1 MFSPDIIILG
11 LIAGFI
17 LFRLYTIVGRRDDD
31 GSELTTKNR
40 NNDFNNIID
49 ISSMVK
55 TVEEDPVHLSP
66 VETELAKGF
75 EETVANVRKIEPNFS
90 LQKFLDGAKSAFEM
104 VLSAFA
110 DDDRATLKNLLSD
123 DVYKQFTS
131 EIDKRIKNKITLS
144 LTLVAL
150 PNVKIKAIEL
160 KGNYLSID
168 VFYES
173 QQINLIKNDQ
183 GEIIEG
189 NSSQIDYVED
199 TWGFTK
205 ELNGRNN
212 WKLVEVNAT

>member
-1 MFSPDIIILG
+1 
-11 LIAGFI
+11 
-17 LFRLYTIVGRRDDD
+17 
-31 GSELTTKNR
+31 
-40 NNDFNNIID
+40 
-49 ISSMVK
+49 
-55 TVEEDPVHLSP
+55 
-66 VETELAKGF
+66 
-75 EETVANVRKIEPNFS
+75 
-90 LQKFLDGAKSAFEM
+90 M

-123 DVYKQFTS
+123 NIYKQFTS
-131 EIDKRIKNKITLS
+131 EIDKRIKNNITLS